1 MGHIE
6 PVRGEDNL
14 SRRKFII
21 TGVSAAG
28 GLALGFA
35 FPGLASAR
43 PLAGAPWSNDALATA
58 NEINA
63 WIVIDPDETITIRIP
78 HSEMGQGAGTANPM
92 IVAEELECDW
102 AKIKGEFASPNRNI
116 RENNCY
122 KDQNTVGSR
131 GVATSWQ
138 YLQQAGAS
146 ARARLV
152 QAAANRWN
160 VAATECTAENGAV
173 LHKASNRR
181 VTYGQIAAEASKIKL
196 DKEPEIK
203 SPDQFKLI
211 GKPIPRLDTPVKV
224 NGEAKFGID
233 AKVPNMAYAA
243 IMSCPVVGGTVAS
256 VDESGLTGKRGIV
269 KVVKLKDAVAVV
281 ADNTWRA
288 MQGLEALK
296 INWNYGPGA
305 NSDSETFK
313 RMYRDTLT
321 EPMIQVRKDG
331 DTEPVLAGAGKVI
344 EALYEVPHLA
354 HAPMEPMNA
363 TVDLKPDRL
372 DVWIGTQNALGTTGQ
387 AAKASGLPQEQVY
400 IHNAFLGGGFG
411 RRSNNDEMAQAIAIS
426 KEIGR
431 PVKLTWSREQ
441 DIRGDRYRPQAAAK
455 FRAVMGA
462 DGSIQALEAK
472 VAVGSINR
480 SQGRP
485 VDNGIEG
492 QAVDGI
498 VNSPY
503 KIPNFYV
510 GGQMK
515 NTHLPVSFWR
525 SVGGSQNC
533 FFYESFIDE
542 LAHAAGKDPYQFRRA
557 MVDRKDF
564 VGVLEKLHEA
574 SGWEKKLPKGQG
586 RGIAVAENHG
596 SVVGTVAEVTVNDR
610 DQIRVDRLVVAVD
623 CYHVV
628 NPKIIEAQMQSGA
641 MFGLSAVLYGEM
653 SVKAGQV
660 QDLNF
665 DKYRIVRMTE
675 APMVEVHLVPSGGPK
690 WGGIGECGTATIAPA
705 VANAIFAA
713 SRKRVREL
721 PLKNVKLS
729 QLASI

>member
-1 MGHIE
+1 MGHFE
-6 PVRGEDNL
+6 PVLGEDGL
-14 SRRKFII
+14 SRRKFIV
-21 TGVSAAG
+21 TGLSAAG
-28 GLALGFA
+28 GLALGIA
-35 FPGLASAR
+35 FPSLASAR
-43 PLAGAPWSNDALATA
+43 PLSAAPWSNEAVAS
-58 NEINA
+58 NEVNA

-78 HSEMGQGAGTANPM
+78 HSEMGQGAATSNPM

-102 AKIKGEFASPNRNI
+102 AKIKGEFASPNRNV
-116 RENNCY
+116 RENNVY

-146 ARARLV
+146 ARVRLV
-152 QAAANRWN
+152 QAAATRWN
-160 VAATECTAENGAV
+160 VPASECVAENGAV
-173 LHKASNRR
+173 LH
-181 VTYGQIAAEASKIKL
+181 EASKRSLTYGKLAADAAKIRL

-203 SPDQFKLI
+203 SPEHFKLI
-211 GKPIPRLDTPVKV
+211 GKPLQRLDTPVKV

-233 AKVPNMAYAA
+233 TKVPGMAYAA
-243 IMSCPVVGGTVAS
+243 IISCPVPGGTLAS
-256 VDESGLTGKRGIV
+256 VDESGLAGKRGII

-288 MQGLEALK
+288 MEGVNALK
-296 INWNYGPGA
+296 INWNYGEGA
-305 NSDSETFK
+305 SSDSDSFK

-331 DTEPVLAGAGKVI
+331 DTEPVLAGAGKII

-363 TVDLKPDRL
+363 TVDVRPDRL
-372 DVWIGTQNALGTTGQ
+372 DVWIGTQNALGTLGQ
-387 AAKASGLPQEQVY
+387 AAKASGMPQEQVY
-400 IHNAFLGGGFG
+400 VHNAYLGGGFG
-411 RRSNNDEMAQAIAIS
+411 RRSNNDEMVQAIAIS

-455 FRAVMGA
+455 FRAVLGA
-462 DGSIQALEAK
+462 DGSVQALEAK

-542 LAHAAGKDPYQFRRA
+542 LAHAAGKDPYQFRRV

-574 SGWEKKLPKGQG
+574 SNWEQKLPKGRG

-596 SVVGTVAEVTVNDR
+596 SVVGTVAEVTVTNG
-610 DQIRVDRLVVAVD
+610 DQIKVDRLVVAVD

-628 NPKIIEAQMQSGA
+628 NPKIIEAQMESGA

-653 SVKAGQV
+653 SIKAGQV

-665 DKYRIVRMTE
+665 DKYRIVRMAE
-675 APMVEVHLVPSGGPK
+675 APRVEVHLVPSGGPK

-713 SRKRVREL
+713 SGKRVREL
-721 PLKNVKLS
+721 PLKNIKLS
-729 QLASI
+729 QLASL